1 MTTENTSEVVA
12 PATASVESTSE
23 NTSAPATTQM
33 SGLDSLKAQAKAAQ
47 APTETPAKPADKTPA
62 EVFSAEPAA
71 VVPPAFQPNWKF
83 KASNKEYEVDEWL
96 RGVIKDADT
105 EKKAKDM
112 LTRAYAFDD
121 YKSRNEQ
128 MGQSYSQLLNDH
140 KSLDKDVSRVMGFR
154 NQGDYDNFFAA
165 LKIPKEDIYT
175 WVKQQLELD
184 AATPEQRR
192 AYDTIMSERQR
203 AADYQ
208 NENTQVQEMYQQ
220 AALQAR
226 QIQLDMALMKPD
238 VSQKA
243 SAWDEKVGKAGSFR
257 DTVISEA
264 KLVAMAT
271 QQDLSAEEAVNLVL
285 QKYGKFLEAGASA
298 AVVPEPQAPTPV
310 QNVVVKPVIPT
321 IAGKGTSPVNK
332 KPKSIDDLRAM
343 GKDLQSQGR

>member
-1 MTTENTSEVVA
+1 MTTENPSEVVA
-12 PATASVESTSE
+12 PATASVDSTQEIQS
-23 NTSAPATTQM
+23 TTQATV

-47 APTETPAKPADKTPA
+47 APAAPAKPAEAIA
-62 EVFSAEPAA
+62 EANPAA
-71 VVPPAFQPNWKF
+71 PSTVVPPAFQPNWKF

-96 RGVIKDADT
+96 RGVIKDPET
-105 EKKAKDM
+105 EKKAKDI

-128 MGQSYSQLLNDH
+128 MGQSYNQVLNDFT
-140 KSLDKDVSRVMGFR
+140 SLDKDVNRVMNFR
-154 NQGDYDNFFAA
+154 NQKDYDNFFAA
-165 LKIPKEDIYT
+165 LKIPKDDIYG

-203 AADYQ
+203 ASEFQ
-208 NENTQVQEMYQQ
+208 NENSQVQEMYQQ

-243 SAWDEKVGKAGSFR
+243 AAWDEKVGKPGSFR
-257 DTVISEA
+257 DTVIREA
-264 KLVAMAT
+264 KLVAMST
-271 QQDLSAEEAVNLVL
+271 QQDLSAEEAVNMVL
-285 QKYGKFLEAGASA
+285 QNYGKFLEAGASA
-298 AVVPEPQAPTPV
+298 AVVEPPAPTPV

-343 GKDLQSQGR
+343 GKDLQAQGR